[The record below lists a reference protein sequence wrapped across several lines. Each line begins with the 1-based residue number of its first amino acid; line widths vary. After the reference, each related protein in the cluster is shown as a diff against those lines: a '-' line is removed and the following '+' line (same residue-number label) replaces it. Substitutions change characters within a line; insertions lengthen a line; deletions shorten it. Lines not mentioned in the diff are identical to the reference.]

1 MVVAEEWHALENG
14 SRWRM
19 GVAGE
24 WESLEN
30 GSRWNLIIWV
40 RWVPNLALFVAAFCF
55 LCTHTRQ
62 GSNSEPWP
70 LTAPHFANFNFVRRR
85 AEVFDDRFGFAY

>member
-1 MVVAEEWHALENG
+1 MVGGRRYG

-30 GSRWNLIIWV
+30 GRRWTFTPWDEVGTLCSLNMVRNATADVSRKYGFV
-40 RWVPNLALFVAAFCF
+40 KHAL
-55 LCTHTRQ
+55 
-62 GSNSEPWP
+62 
-70 LTAPHFANFNFVRRR
+70 
-85 AEVFDDRFGFAY
+85 